1 MRKKFLCATLVTAM
15 CLTGLTACGDKVEDT
30 PTEAPTE
37 EATEAAT
44 EAAKPDDTATADS
57 ASEDTADDSG
67 SAVEGAELDATLW
80 TLTYDDSVWSYEE
93 DDFSDSD
100 TKSSIELKILDGE
113 DTVAT
118 AYIDAFIQD
127 CSGFREDLYMYGID
141 EHDYADGNVA
151 TEPLGGVD
159 LIKYEGEYW
168 GSESVRYFNRFESAN
183 ETISVRITG
192 DTENEAVQPL
202 LDGISF
208 EVTDIGNT
216 DYPWYWDGEPYDTGE
231 ATVNVGSYT
240 INSTFLKMDE
250 PDISHET
257 FEQHI
262 AVSGDKVY
270 ILSKDNLKVYTN
282 DGSSLTFDQEYTLD
296 KEYNTIDITP
306 NGKIYLSNMSGLV
319 EWADGAIATTYA
331 DDLDYVALNPSGTFG
346 VSYFV
351 SGDACKLFSMADD
364 GTISNVTDVSFAECK
379 TISELICSDNHIF
392 VCGSPADDSED
403 SGHTIFVYDTSGN
416 YQMSLKADT
425 ESIGL
430 GSCTFVWETSDGGF
444 AALDG
449 NMRSI
454 PCWTSDGTY
463 QGRADDS
470 DLFGTYYPWFADSC
484 YVDGTVYT
492 VINEERVDKSCDE
505 AIVFTLTGF

>member
-30 PTEAPTE
+30 PTEEQT
-37 EATEAAT
+37 TEAVTEAET
-44 EAAKPDDTATADS
+44 EAAKPEDTATADS
-57 ASEDTADDSG
+57 ASEDKADDTG
-67 SAVEGAELDATLW
+67 SVDGTELSATLW
-80 TLTYDDSVWSYEE
+80 NVTYDDSVWSYEE

-100 TKSSIELKILDGE
+100 SRSSIELAIVDGE
-113 DTVAT
+113 DTVVT
-118 AYIDAFIQD
+118 AYIDANITD
-127 CSGFREDLYMYGID
+127 CSSFRDDLYTYGID
-141 EHDYADGNVA
+141 EHDYADGKVE
-151 TEPLGGVD
+151 TTPLGGVD
-159 LIKYEGEYW
+159 LIKYEGSYW
-168 GSESVRYFNRFESAN
+168 GSDSVRYFNRFESAN
-183 ETISVRITG
+183 ETISVRIVG
-192 DTENEAVQPL
+192 DVDNDAVQPL

-216 DYPWYWDGEPYDTGE
+216 DYPWYWDGEPYDTGA
-231 ATVNVGSYT
+231 ATVNVGSYS
-240 INSTFLKMDE
+240 ISSTFLKADQ

-257 FEQHI
+257 FEHHI

-270 ILSKDNLKVYTN
+270 VLSKDNLKVYTT

-296 KEYNTIDITP
+296 KEYDTIDIP
-306 NGKIYLSNMSGLV
+306 ASGKIYLSSMSGLV
-319 EWADGAIATTYA
+319 EWADGSVATTYA
-331 DDLDYVALNPSGTFG
+331 DDLDYVALNPSGTYG

-351 SGDACKLFSMADD
+351 SGDKCKRFDMAAD
-364 GTISNVTDVSFAECK
+364 GTISNVTDVNFAECD

-392 VCGSPADDSED
+392 VCGSPSDEED
-403 SGHTIFVYDTSGN
+403 KGHTIFVYDTNGN
-416 YQMSLKADT
+416 FQMSLKADT
-425 ESIGL
+425 ENIGL

-454 PCWTSDGTY
+454 PCWSADGTY

-470 DLFGTYYPWFADSC
+470 DLFGTYYPWFCDSC

-492 VINEERVDKSCDE
+492 VINEERADKSCDE